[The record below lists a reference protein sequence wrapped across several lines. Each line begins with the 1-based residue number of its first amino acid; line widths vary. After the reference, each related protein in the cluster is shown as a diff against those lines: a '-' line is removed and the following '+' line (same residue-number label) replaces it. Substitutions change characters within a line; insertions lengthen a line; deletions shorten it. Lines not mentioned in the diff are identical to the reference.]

1 MRRTW
6 QRRRSSVTWSN
17 KPRSTSAERFE
28 AEIRKRSCTRDK
40 RSVHTNGSA
49 LSEIFYYSAAS
60 YLSIKRKRERERVR
74 ERERERERE
83 NKKRKRI
90 GWEICPTFGNALQRP
105 TAAAGATLWMHM
117 CTDGER
123 ARMEGEP
130 RIEWPSIAVKSRAS
144 RGLLFRC
151 PSDRWTTLAR
161 RETPR

>member
-60 YLSIKRKRERERVR
+60 YLSIKRKRERERERERVR
-74 ERERERERE
+74 ERERERGRT
-83 NKKRKRI
+83 KKEKESAGKYAPHLATRCNARQQQRAPLY
-90 GWEICPTFGNALQRP
+90 GCIC
-105 TAAAGATLWMHM
+105 
-117 CTDGER
+117 
-123 ARMEGEP
+123 ARME
-130 RIEWPSIAVKSRAS
+130 
-144 RGLLFRC
+144 
-151 PSDRWTTLAR
+151 
-161 RETPR
+161 REHGWKANRESSGRL